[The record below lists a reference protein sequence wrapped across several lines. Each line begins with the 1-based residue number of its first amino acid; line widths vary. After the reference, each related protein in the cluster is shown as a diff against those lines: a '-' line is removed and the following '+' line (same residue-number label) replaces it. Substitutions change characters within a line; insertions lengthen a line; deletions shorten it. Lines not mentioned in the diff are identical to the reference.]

1 MATYKYPRAA
11 TTVDIIIFTIRE
23 QALHVLLVNRG
34 IDPFKGS
41 LALPG
46 GFVQVNETLI
56 AAAQRELQEE
66 TQLANFHLKM
76 FGVFDD
82 VNRDP
87 RDRVISIGFYAIV
100 PSHDLIVLAG
110 SDAEHADWYPF
121 ESLPSLAFDHKDI
134 IDLAFSNLTSDL
146 YNTCL
151 AAKFLDE
158 EFTLAEFQAV
168 YETILTK
175 KVDKRNFRKWIS
187 STDYFIKT
195 DNKKSGAQHRPAALY
210 KIKDALKPSE
220 KIAQIQVNNSEH
232 ENKSKSETESNNNT
246 NNDYNKGYEQGFK
259 KALSK
264 ITNFIKQQD

>member
-1 MATYKYPRAA
+1 MATYKYPRSA

-34 IDPFKGS
+34 IEPFKGS

-46 GFVQVNETLI
+46 GFVQVNETLVE
-56 AAAQRELQEE
+56 AAKRELKEE

-100 PSHDLIVLAG
+100 PSHDLIVSAG

-121 ESLPSLAFDHKDI
+121 ENLPNLAFDHKNI
-134 IDLAFSNLTSDL
+134 IDLAFSNLTTDL
-146 YNTCL
+146 YDSSL

-158 EFTLAEFQAV
+158 EFTLAEFQDV

-175 KVDKRNFRKWIS
+175 KVDKRNFRKWIN

-195 DNKKSGAQHRPAALY
+195 ENKKSGAQHRPAALY
-210 KIKDALKPSE
+210 KIKEASKITEKTQLINGESE
-220 KIAQIQVNNSEH
+220 S
-232 ENKSKSETESNNNT
+232 T
-246 NNDYNKGYEQGFK
+246 NNVKSDYKKGYEQGFK
-259 KALSK
+259 KALNNL
-264 ITNFIKQQD
+264 TNFIEDQDLSK

>member
-34 IDPFKGS
+34 IEPFKGS

-46 GFVQVNETLI
+46 GFVQVNETLME
-56 AAAQRELQEE
+56 AAKRELKEE

-100 PSHDLIVLAG
+100 PSHDLTVLAG
-110 SDAEHADWYPF
+110 SDAEHADWYSF
-121 ESLPSLAFDHKDI
+121 ENLPSLAFDHKDI
-134 IDLAFSNLTSDL
+134 IDLAFSNLTTDL
-146 YNTCL
+146 YNTSL

-158 EFTLAEFQAV
+158 EFTLADFQDV

-175 KVDKRNFRKWIS
+175 KVDKRNFRKWIN

-195 DNKKSGAQHRPAALY
+195 DNKKSGTQHRPAALY
-210 KIKDALKPSE
+210 KIKEQLNQSE
-220 KIAQIQVNNSEH
+220 KIAKIQLNDSDYE
-232 ENKSKSETESNNNT
+232 SESNYDT
-246 NNDYNKGYEQGFK
+246 NNDYNKGYEQGFR

-264 ITNFIKQQD
+264 VTDFIEQQD